1 MIIWFNRIQLFIGG
15 IVYLFVNYKNE
26 DIDEFLLFIFDGS
39 KVWKGKCKNK
49 VIYWDFYY
57 W

>member
-1 MIIWFNRIQLFIGG
+1 M
-15 IVYLFVNYKNE
+15 NYKNE

-49 VIYWDFYY
+49 FRLFIGIFIIGKVNVYRIEMKIKFL
-57 W
+57 